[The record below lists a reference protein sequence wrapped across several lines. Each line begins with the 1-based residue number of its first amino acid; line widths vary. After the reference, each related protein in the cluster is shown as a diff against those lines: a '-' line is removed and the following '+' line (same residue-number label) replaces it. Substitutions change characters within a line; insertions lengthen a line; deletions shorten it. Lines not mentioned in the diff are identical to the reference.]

1 MKNKPVKNKPASITY
16 EISCLHSGV
25 TGSSI
30 ILMIHFPNGDTRHIL
45 IDCGMYQEFE
55 YNKYNFDFPTQFP
68 QVYRAEFIIQWHQ
81 HLTKTAQ
88 FSWLFSRT
96 IVRFI
101 LTNIGIRL
109 FFELVMG

>member
-55 YNKYNFDFPTQFP
+55 YNKYNFDFPTQFHP
-68 QVYRAEFIIQWHQ
+68 ENIDYVFFDTYSYRSLWKIAALGQ
-81 HLTKTAQ
+81 K
-88 FSWLFSRT
+88 R
-96 IVRFI
+96 I
-101 LTNIGIRL
+101 L
-109 FFELVMG
+109 